1 MQSEE
6 GKTPSRPFLPPIQG
20 DSNSSS
26 VPVHSIFQIT
36 FKDSFIERYCPARQ
50 IWLKV
55 VSFDRSLLK
64 GEAQRFSA
72 NFARPPIL

>member
-6 GKTPSRPFLPPIQG
+6 GKTPSRPFLPPMQG

-36 FKDSFIERYCPARQ
+36 YKK
-50 IWLKV
+50 LKV
-55 VSFDRSLLK
+55 LSSDIDLAEIGLL
-64 GEAQRFSA
+64 
-72 NFARPPIL
+72 